1 MMNSGV
7 AALFVNNDMF
17 VRYNKNLKNKINIEL
32 RREVINQ
39 MWFSALHHQFCIVKC
54 HESPKPKK
62 FHIAGLVS
70 NFFYKG

>member
-39 MWFSALHHQFCIVKC
+39 M
-54 HESPKPKK
+54 
-62 FHIAGLVS
+62 
-70 NFFYKG
+70 